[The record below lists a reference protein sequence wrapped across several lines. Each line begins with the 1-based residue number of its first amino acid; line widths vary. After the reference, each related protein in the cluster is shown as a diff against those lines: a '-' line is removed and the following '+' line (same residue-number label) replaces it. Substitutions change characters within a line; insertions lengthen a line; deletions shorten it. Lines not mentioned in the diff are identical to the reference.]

1 MVPTHVLPRVI
12 RRPQRIR
19 HVYENLS
26 LAVCGCVRKGLFALM
41 NGETSVNEGLNVHGV
56 VTQQGSRRRER
67 TRIVIPRW

>member
-1 MVPTHVLPRVI
+1 MVPTHVLPRMI

-26 LAVCGCVRKGLFALM
+26 RAFCGCVRQGLFALM

-56 VTQQGSRRRER
+56 VKQQGYRRRER
-67 TRIVIPRW
+67 TAS